1 MSTHTE
7 HDIPI
12 LASGLRAPIAD
23 AEVDGGV
30 LTNAGADHIAAVLSR
45 LPSSVRREVFHIL
58 DTKPGRWD
66 YKDSKGRE
74 YHYKLRQ
81 FRNYHRDKF
90 VACLNG

>member
-1 MSTHTE
+1 MTTYTE
-7 HDIPI
+7 DDIPI

-23 AEVDGGV
+23 AEVVDGV
-30 LTNAGADHIAAVLSR
+30 LTDAGADHIAAVLSR
-45 LPSSVRREVFHIL
+45 LSNSTRREVFHLL

-66 YKDSKGRE
+66 YSDSKGRE

-90 VACLNG
+90 VACMNG